1 MKSFKQLINEENS
14 IIAYHGTN
22 TENINKFTV
31 DRGRAV
37 NDVAGGGGA
46 YFTTNKDVAI
56 NYAKSAIQRKDAKG
70 SKPWLYTVRLTPS
83 RIEDIGTQTGKQTRN
98 DNDAIKFTIPE
109 KSGKVL
115 DINWR
120 IPEHDVYIIYDAE
133 SIQLVK
139 KEEIPKEEIKRV
151 VNSFNK

>member
-1 MKSFKQLINEENS
+1 MKSFKELINEQAS

-22 TENINKFTV
+22 TGDINKFTV
-31 DRGRAV
+31 DRGRAI

-70 SKPWLYTVRLTPS
+70 SKPWLYTVKLTPS
-83 RIEDIGTQTGKQTRN
+83 RIEDIETQTGKQTRN
-98 DNDAIKFTIPE
+98 DNDAIKYTIPY

-115 DINWR
+115 DINWH
-120 IPEHDVYIIYDAE
+120 IPEHDVYIIYDAA
-133 SIQLVK
+133 SIQLVQK
-139 KEEIPKEEIKRV
+139 QEIPKEEIKRV
-151 VNSFNK
+151 VSSFNK